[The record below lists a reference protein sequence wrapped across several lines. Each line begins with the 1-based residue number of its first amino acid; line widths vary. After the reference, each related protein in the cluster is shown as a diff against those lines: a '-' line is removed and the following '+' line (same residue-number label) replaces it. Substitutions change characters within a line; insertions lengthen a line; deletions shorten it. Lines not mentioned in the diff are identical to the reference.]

1 MKKYRVHVNG
11 KTYDVAVE
19 EIGEVVSAAV
29 SGYPGSRDPHPRSP
43 GDTGGRRSHRRAHAR
58 ERSWPSR

>member
-29 SGYPGSRDPHPRSP
+29 SSP
-43 GDTGGRRSHRRAHAR
+43 QSAAPLLPQLNPCR
-58 ERSWPSR
+58 PVQK